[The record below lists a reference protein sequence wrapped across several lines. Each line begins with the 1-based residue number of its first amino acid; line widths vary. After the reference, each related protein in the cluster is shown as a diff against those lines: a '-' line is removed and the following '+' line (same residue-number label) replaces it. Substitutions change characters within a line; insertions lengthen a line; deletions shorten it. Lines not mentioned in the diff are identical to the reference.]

1 LSKELFSEPHRGVM
15 TSQQFTEEEAQK
27 LWTVLREKM
36 LTELRSE
43 KNSIEV

>member
-1 LSKELFSEPHRGVM
+1 M
-15 TSQQFTEEEAQK
+15 TGQQSTEEEAQK
-27 LWTVLREKM
+27 LWTVLREKI